1 MKKNRGLTAL
11 LAISMLTGSITIDPQ
26 EVYAAENQDIVETQ
40 DAVQESEEP
49 LQNEEQND
57 QKATEPEDNIE
68 EEPEK
73 VIEESDEIEEESQ
86 PDEQM
91 KKEPEVE
98 LENDAE
104 ETETSEKAIAS
115 ESFVPDEEAT
125 LANVILFVDFSKNEE
140 SYSFD
145 EIEKLFDGSDEYK
158 KALKPYIEGI
168 SYGKEKIQNV
178 FPQYDSEND
187 VIVPYILSEDELYYA
202 DHKEEL
208 VTDAEDALYAEGWT
222 LDQLDFNKD
231 GRIDNLMIVAVGEE
245 TWSDEDLVSGEN
257 GYSIISEQAI
267 EDEQSGT
274 IAHAFLLGQ
283 GYPELRDENTNNSWD
298 IMEYIGSETPAPLV
312 WLRQS
317 ISGWTSLKTI
327 TDSQAHV
334 TLYADKADEQA
345 VILKKPDSDTDI
357 LVAEYREKTDSQ
369 ENGYDNEI
377 PESELLIYRVNT
389 AEDSAETAITWSD
402 GSDSGIAIENV
413 QKEETG
419 AVTFDVNYIK
429 PKEGLQYDAETN
441 SWYLYKKGK
450 IDTTYTGLAQNE
462 NGWWY
467 VKNGKLDW
475 NYTGLTYYYGTWY
488 YVQKGA
494 LNWNYNG
501 FVQHVDKK
509 WYYVQG
515 GKIRFDFTGLA
526 KHVDNKWYYAEK
538 GIINWN
544 YTGLAKN
551 TYNSWYYVTKGKYNP
566 SYTGLVYYYGTWYY
580 VQKGTLNWNYNGFV
594 QHVDKKW
601 YYVQGG
607 KIRFDFTGL
616 AKHIDNKWYYAEKGI
631 INWNYTGLAKNTYDY
646 WYYVKNGKY
655 DATYTGLVYYY
666 GTWYYVQ
673 KGTLNWNYNGF
684 VQHVD
689 KKWYYVQGGKIRF
702 DFTGLAKHIDNK
714 WYYAEKGIINWN
726 YTGLA
731 KNTYGYWYYVKNG
744 QYYTGYSGLVYYNG
758 SWFCVRSGYLDWG
771 YTSVVKYGND
781 WFYVEKGKVN
791 WGYTGPAM
799 NENGWWYIRNGK
811 LDWNYSGKGTYK
823 GISYTVSKGYV
834 TFSTGN
840 QFYLNNCIASG
851 YNGSQMT
858 ITLSASRNA
867 ALEQLGG
874 QFCIIMMNSAGT
886 QVLETLSANSS
897 AGGSFTVSAVL
908 KSNDSFKEAAM
919 TQYAIGWK
927 NGNSYQKI
935 SGTRFLGNP
944 EITATMTKTYLGYY
958 DNDKISS
965 KKGMQGTSE
974 GYTEDMAVQ
983 HALLNVDIANMV
995 STTKKSGYV
1004 AYTYKGKTYYFQDM
1018 IALCRTIRYLNGWD
1032 NDNPY
1037 GNHKR
1042 SVTLVLLMSWKDE
1055 LAFLIHPNARQ
1066 KGGAPY
1072 YALNMKDQAA
1082 RDTLEA
1088 LFCYMGEKLG
1098 DNKARVSNWTLGNE
1112 VNSCRAWNYSGNM
1125 SLQECVENYAQAFQL
1140 LYQGVKRTASTS
1152 RVFISLD
1159 HCWNTADAGHTGK
1172 EYLDAF
1178 AAYMAKT
1185 APSMQWNVNYHPYSQ
1200 PLRNNRF
1207 WSDGSHTVSNIGTAY
1222 ISMKNIQVLTDYL
1235 GTLENKYHKQS
1246 GSIRVILGE
1255 MGYTA
1260 RQGNGNEETE
1270 QAAALGYGYYI
1281 AMFNTRIDAYIIRA
1295 YIDDP
1300 SESRSGL
1307 YLGMFSSDYK
1317 RKQAYDVYKHLDKQD
1332 SLNYMNRYLS
1342 VIGISSWKSAIP
1354 GFDASKLPADDF

>member
-1 MKKNRGLTAL
+1 MKKNRGLAAL

-26 EVYAAENQDIVETQ
+26 EVYAAENQNIVEIQ
-40 DAVQESEEP
+40 DDVLEREAP
-49 LQNEEQND
+49 LQNEEQKD
-57 QKATEPEDNIE
+57 QEPVEAEENIE

-73 VIEESDEIEEESQ
+73 VIEEADEIEEELQ
-86 PDEQM
+86 LDEQTE
-91 KKEPEVE
+91 KEPE
-98 LENDAE
+98 NDPE
-104 ETETSEKAIAS
+104 ETETLEKASAS
-115 ESFVPDEEAT
+115 QSFVSDEEAT
-125 LANVILFVDFSKNEE
+125 LANVILFVDFSKNEK
-140 SYSFD
+140 SHSFD
-145 EIEKLFDGSDEYK
+145 KIEKIFDGSDEYK

-168 SYGKEKIQNV
+168 SYGKERIQNV

-187 VIVPYILSEDELYYA
+187 AIVPYVLSEDELYYA
-202 DHKEEL
+202 DHQEEL
-208 VTDAEDALYAEGWT
+208 VADAENALYDEGWT
-222 LDQLDFNKD
+222 ADQLDFNKD
-231 GRIDNLMIVAVGEE
+231 GRIDNLMIVVAGEGN
-245 TWSDEDLVSGEN
+245 WSDADLVSGTD

-267 EDEQSGT
+267 EDEQAGT

-345 VILKKPDSDTDI
+345 VILKKPDSDTDF
-357 LVAEYREKTDSQ
+357 LVAEYREKKNSQ

-377 PESELLIYRVNT
+377 SESGLIIYKVST
-389 AEDSAETAITWSD
+389 AEDNAETAIIWSD
-402 GSDSGIAIENV
+402 GSDSGITIENV
-413 QKEETG
+413 QNEENG
-419 AVTFDVNYIK
+419 AITFDVNYIR
-429 PKEGLQYDAETN
+429 PKEGLQYDSETG
-441 SWYLYKKGK
+441 SWYLYKQGK
-450 IDTTYTGLAQNE
+450 VDTTYTGLAQNE

-467 VKNGKLDW
+467 VKDGKLDW
-475 NYTGLTYYYGTWY
+475 NFTGLTYYYGTWY

-526 KHVDNKWYYAEK
+526 KH
-538 GIINWN
+538 
-544 YTGLAKN
+544 
-551 TYNSWYYVTKGKYNP
+551 
-566 SYTGLVYYYGTWYY
+566 
-580 VQKGTLNWNYNGFV
+580 
-594 QHVDKKW
+594 
-601 YYVQGG
+601 
-607 KIRFDFTGL
+607 
-616 AKHIDNKWYYAEKGI
+616 IDNKWYYAEKGI
-631 INWNYTGLAKNTYDY
+631 INWK
-646 WYYVKNGKY
+646 
-655 DATYTGLVYYY
+655 
-666 GTWYYVQ
+666 
-673 KGTLNWNYNGF
+673 
-684 VQHVD
+684 
-689 KKWYYVQGGKIRF
+689 
-702 DFTGLAKHIDNK
+702 
-714 WYYAEKGIINWN
+714 

-731 KNTYGYWYYVKNG
+731 KNTYGYWYYVRNG

-771 YTSVVKYGND
+771 YTSVVKYKND
-781 WFYVEKGKVN
+781 WFYVENGKVN

-823 GISYTVSKGYV
+823 GVPYTVSKGYV

-867 ALEQLGG
+867 VLEQLGG
-874 QFCIIMMNSAGT
+874 QFCIIMMSSAGT
-886 QVLETLSANSS
+886 QVLETLPANSS
-897 AGGSFTVSAVL
+897 SGGSFTVSAVL
-908 KSNDSFKEAAM
+908 KSNDSFKKAAM
-919 TQYAIGWK
+919 AQYAIGWK
-927 NGNSYQKI
+927 NGNRYQKI
-935 SGTRFLGNP
+935 SGIRMLGNP

-958 DNDKISS
+958 DTYKISS

-995 STTKKSGYV
+995 STTKKTGYV
-1004 AYTYKGKTYYFQDM
+1004 PYSYKGKTYYFQDM

-1032 NDNPY
+1032 NENPY
-1037 GNHKR
+1037 GNHTR

-1055 LAFLIHPNARQ
+1055 VSYLIHPSARK
-1066 KGGAPY
+1066 KGAASY

-1112 VNSCRAWNYSGNM
+1112 VNSCKAWNYSGNM

-1159 HCWNTADAGHTGK
+1159 HCWNRADAGHTGK

-1200 PLRNNRF
+1200 PLNNNRF
-1207 WSDGSHTVSNIGTAY
+1207 WGDGSHTVSNTGTGY

-1260 RQGNGNEETE
+1260 RQGNSKEETE

-1300 SESRSGL
+1300 AESRAGL

-1317 RKQAYDVYKHLDKQD
+1317 KKQAYDVYKHLDKQD

>member
-1 MKKNRGLTAL
+1 MKKNRGLAAL
-11 LAISMLTGSITIDPQ
+11 LAISMLIGSITIDPQ
-26 EVYAAENQDIVETQ
+26 EVYAAENQNIVEIQ
-40 DAVQESEEP
+40 DDVLEREAP
-49 LQNEEQND
+49 LQNEEQKN
-57 QKATEPEDNIE
+57 QEPVEAEENIE

-73 VIEESDEIEEESQ
+73 VIEEADEIEEELQ
-86 PDEQM
+86 LDEQTE
-91 KKEPEVE
+91 KEPE
-98 LENDAE
+98 NDPE
-104 ETETSEKAIAS
+104 ETETLEKASAS
-115 ESFVPDEEAT
+115 QSFVSNEEAT
-125 LANVILFVDFSKNEE
+125 LANVILFVDFSKNEK
-140 SYSFD
+140 SHSFD
-145 EIEKLFDGSDEYK
+145 KIEKIFDGSDEYK

-168 SYGKEKIQNV
+168 SYGKERIQNV

-187 VIVPYILSEDELYYA
+187 AIVPYVLSEDELYYA
-202 DHKEEL
+202 DHQEEL
-208 VTDAEDALYAEGWT
+208 VADAENALYDEGWT
-222 LDQLDFNKD
+222 ADQLDFNKD
-231 GRIDNLMIVAVGEE
+231 GRIDNLMIVVAGEGN
-245 TWSDEDLVSGEN
+245 WSDADLVSGTD

-267 EDEQSGT
+267 EDEQAGT

-345 VILKKPDSDTDI
+345 VILKKPDSDTDF
-357 LVAEYREKTDSQ
+357 LVAEYREKKNSQ

-377 PESELLIYRVNT
+377 SESGLIIYKVST
-389 AEDSAETAITWSD
+389 AEDNAETAIIWSD
-402 GSDSGIAIENV
+402 GSDSGITIENV
-413 QKEETG
+413 QNEENG
-419 AVTFDVNYIK
+419 AITFDVNYIR
-429 PKEGLQYDAETN
+429 PKEGLQYDSETG
-441 SWYLYKKGK
+441 SWYLYKQGK
-450 IDTTYTGLAQNE
+450 VDTTYTGLAQNE

-467 VKNGKLDW
+467 VKDGKLDW
-475 NYTGLTYYYGTWY
+475 NFTGLTYYYGTWY

-494 LNWNYNG
+494 
-501 FVQHVDKK
+501 
-509 WYYVQG
+509 
-515 GKIRFDFTGLA
+515 
-526 KHVDNKWYYAEK
+526 
-538 GIINWN
+538 
-544 YTGLAKN
+544 
-551 TYNSWYYVTKGKYNP
+551 
-566 SYTGLVYYYGTWYY
+566 
-580 VQKGTLNWNYNGFV
+580 LNWNYNGFV

-631 INWNYTGLAKNTYDY
+631 INWNYTGLAKNTYNN
-646 WYYVKNGKY
+646 WYYVKGGKF
-655 DATYTGLVYYY
+655 DTSYTGLVYYY

-702 DFTGLAKHIDNK
+702 DFTGLAKHTDNK

-731 KNTYGYWYYVKNG
+731 KNTYNNWYYVKGGKFDTSYTGLVYYYGTWYYVQKGTLNWTYNGFVQHVDKKWYYVQGGKIRFDFTGLAKHIDNKWYYAEKGIINWKYTGLAKNTYSYWYYVRNG

-823 GISYTVSKGYV
+823 GVPYTVSKGYV

-858 ITLSASRNA
+858 ITLSASRNTV
-867 ALEQLGG
+867 LEQLGG
-874 QFCIIMMNSAGT
+874 QFCIIMMSSAGT
-886 QVLETLSANSS
+886 QVLETLPANSS
-897 AGGSFTVSAVL
+897 SGGSFTVSAVL
-908 KSNDSFKEAAM
+908 KSNDSFKKAAM
-919 TQYAIGWK
+919 AQYAIGWK
-927 NGNSYQKI
+927 NGNRYQKI
-935 SGTRFLGNP
+935 SGTRMLGNP

-958 DNDKISS
+958 DIYKISS

-995 STTKKSGYV
+995 STTKKTGYV
-1004 AYTYKGKTYYFQDM
+1004 PYSYKGKTYYFQDM

-1032 NDNPY
+1032 NENPY
-1037 GNHKR
+1037 GNHTR

-1055 LAFLIHPNARQ
+1055 VSYLIHPSARK
-1066 KGGAPY
+1066 KGAASY

-1112 VNSCRAWNYSGNM
+1112 VNSCKAWNYSGNM

-1159 HCWNTADAGHTGK
+1159 HCWNRADAGHTGK

-1200 PLRNNRF
+1200 PLNNNRF
-1207 WSDGSHTVSNIGTAY
+1207 WSDGSHTVSNTGTGY

-1260 RQGNGNEETE
+1260 RQGNSKEETE

-1300 SESRSGL
+1300 AESRAGL

-1317 RKQAYDVYKHLDKQD
+1317 KKQAYDVYKHLDKQD